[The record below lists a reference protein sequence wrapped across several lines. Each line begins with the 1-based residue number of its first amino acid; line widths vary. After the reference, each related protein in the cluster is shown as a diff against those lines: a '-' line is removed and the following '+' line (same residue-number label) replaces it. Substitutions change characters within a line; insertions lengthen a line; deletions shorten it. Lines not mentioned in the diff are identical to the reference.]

1 MIENGEEGFMK
12 RNLVVDGQHRSQLA
26 LYLSLPILSWAF
38 YDFANTI
45 FSSNINTIFFPFY
58 MDEVLGTN
66 EVMQQVASTF
76 ISYANAIASFFL
88 VVFSPLFGVWID
100 NTGYKKRFIVWFASI
115 SIFFT
120 FMMGV
125 LANLQTSINYS
136 GVPLSLFLVVV
147 SFIIAKFFFN
157 SSLVFYDS
165 MMSNLGT
172 KEEMPLISGYGVAIG
187 YLGTIFG
194 LLVYLYVG
202 NSGFH
207 RAFIPT
213 AILYLLFSLPLFF
226 VNKDT
231 PIPMSLR
238 KPIKFPDGYKE
249 IVQTFKDMKQYKTIF
264 TFMITY
270 FFLNDA
276 IATTI
281 AMMAVYAT
289 TIVGFTS
296 GQFIMLYLVSTV
308 STIIGSFVFGYITKA
323 IGAKRAITVVALLM
337 IVALTFAVF
346 ATEQWMFWLA
356 GSMFGVSLG
365 SMWVTSRTYI
375 IELSPEEKRGQF
387 FGLFAFSGKVSSIIG
402 PAVYGTV
409 TLWMKD
415 YGTLA
420 SRVALSTLIVM
431 TIIGLLVHLKVNSSK
446 FGDDI

>member
-1 MIENGEEGFMK
+1 MK
-12 RNLVVDGQHRSQLA
+12 KSTTIDVQHRSQLA
-26 LYLSLPILSWAF
+26 IYLSLPILSWAF

-76 ISYANAIASFFL
+76 ISYANAIASLLL
-88 VVFSPLFGVWID
+88 VIFSPLFGVWID
-100 NTGYKKRFIVWFASI
+100 KTGYKKRFIVWFASI
-115 SIFFT
+115 SILFT
-120 FMMGV
+120 FMMGIF
-125 LANLQTSINYS
+125 ANVQTTVNYS
-136 GVPLSLFLVVV
+136 GVPLSLFLVVA
-147 SFIIAKFFFN
+147 SFVIAKFFFN

-165 MMSNLGT
+165 MMGDLGT

-187 YLGTIFG
+187 YLGTLFG

-202 NSGFH
+202 NSDFH

-213 AILYLLFSLPLFF
+213 AILYLLFSLPLFLI
-226 VNKDT
+226 NKDT
-231 PIPMSLR
+231 PIPKSQRKSL
-238 KPIKFPDGYKE
+238 KFLDGYKE
-249 IVQTFKDMKQYKTIF
+249 IIQTFKDMKQYKAIF
-264 TFMITY
+264 TFMIAY

-289 TIVGFTS
+289 TIVGFSS
-296 GQFIMLYLVSTV
+296 GQFIVLYLVSTV
-308 STIIGSFVFGYITKA
+308 STIIGSLAFGYITKS
-323 IGAKRAITVVALLM
+323 IGAKRAITIVAVIM
-337 IVALTFAVF
+337 IVALIFAVF
-346 ATEQWMFWLA
+346 ASAQWMFWLA
-356 GSMFGVSLG
+356 GSLFGISLG

-375 IELSPEEKRGQF
+375 IELSPNEKRGQF

-402 PAVYGTV
+402 PAIYGTV

-415 YGTLA
+415 YGTIA

-431 TIIGLLVHLKVNSSK
+431 TVVGLLVHLKVNDKNGNSK
-446 FGDDI
+446 

>member
-1 MIENGEEGFMK
+1 MK
-12 RNLVVDGQHRSQLA
+12 QEQQHRNQLA

-58 MDEVLGTN
+58 MDEVLGKN

-76 ISYANAIASFFL
+76 ISYANALASFFL
-88 VVFSPLFGVWID
+88 VVFSPLFGVMVD
-100 NTGYKKRFIVWFASI
+100 KTGYKKRFIVWFASI

-125 LANLQTSINYS
+125 FAPLDVPFTYM
-136 GVPLSLFLVVV
+136 GVPGSLLLVAV
-147 SFIIAKFFFN
+147 SFVIAKFFFN
-157 SSLVFYDS
+157 ASLVFYDS
-165 MMSNLGT
+165 MMPDLGT
-172 KEEMPLISGYGVAIG
+172 REEMPLISGFGVAVG
-187 YLGTIFG
+187 YFGTLVG

-202 NSGFH
+202 DSDFH
-207 RAFIPT
+207 RSFIPT

-226 VNKDT
+226 INKDT
-231 PIPMSLR
+231 PIPKEER
-238 KPIKFPDGYKE
+238 EAFKFFDGYKE
-249 IVQTFKDMKQYKTIF
+249 IFQTFKDMKGHRNIF
-264 TFMITY
+264 TFMIAY

-289 TIVGFTS
+289 AIMGFTS
-296 GQFIMLYLVSTV
+296 GQFIALYLVSTV
-308 STIIGSFVFGYITKA
+308 STIMGSLAFGYITKR
-323 IGAKRAITVVALLM
+323 IGAHKAVSLVALLM
-337 IVALTFAVF
+337 IVALCFSVF
-346 ATEQWMFWLA
+346 ATAQWMFWIA
-356 GSMFGVSLG
+356 GSLFGVSLG
-365 SMWVTSRTYI
+365 SMWVTSRTLI

-409 TLWMKD
+409 TFAMRD

-431 TIIGLLVHLKVNSSK
+431 TIIGLIIHLRVKDNSVN
-446 FGDDI
+446 

>member
-1 MIENGEEGFMK
+1 MK
-12 RNLVVDGQHRSQLA
+12 RNSTVDVQHRSQLA

-88 VVFSPLFGVWID
+88 VIFSPLFGVWLD
-100 NTGYKKRFIVWFASI
+100 NTGYKKRFIVWFATI

-125 LANLQTSINYS
+125 FANLQTSTNYS
-136 GVPLSLFLVVV
+136 GVPLSLFLVVA

-165 MMSNLGT
+165 MMSDLGT

-202 NSGFH
+202 NSDFH

-226 VNKDT
+226 INKDT
-231 PIPMSLR
+231 PIPTSQR
-238 KPIKFPDGYKE
+238 KPIKFLDGYKE
-249 IVQTFKDMKQYKTIF
+249 IVQTFKDMKQYKAIF
-264 TFMITY
+264 TFMIAY

-296 GQFIMLYLVSTV
+296 GQFIVLYLVSTV
-308 STIIGSFVFGYITKA
+308 STIIGSFTFGYITKA
-323 IGAKRAITVVALLM
+323 IGAKRAITLVALLM
-337 IVALTFAVF
+337 VIALAFAVF
-346 ATEQWMFWLA
+346 STEQWMFWIA

-402 PAVYGTV
+402 PAIYGTV

-431 TIIGLLVHLKVNSSK
+431 TIIGLLVHLKVNGSK
-446 FGDDI
+446 VADDNC

>member
-1 MIENGEEGFMK
+1 MR
-12 RNLVVDGQHRSQLA
+12 RNSVVDAQHRSQLA

-58 MDEVLGTN
+58 MDEILGTN

-115 SIFFT
+115 SIFST

-125 LANLQTSINYS
+125 FANLQTATNYS

-165 MMSNLGT
+165 MMSDLGT

-187 YLGTIFG
+187 YLGTILG

-213 AILYLLFSLPLFF
+213 AILYLLFSLPLFLI
-226 VNKDT
+226 NKDT
-231 PIPMSLR
+231 PISRSQR
-238 KPIKFPDGYKE
+238 KPIKFLDGYKE

-264 TFMITY
+264 TFMIAY

-296 GQFIMLYLVSTV
+296 GQFIVLYLVSTV
-308 STIIGSFVFGYITKA
+308 STIIGSFTFGYITKA

-337 IVALTFAVF
+337 IVSLTFAVF

-375 IELSPEEKRGQF
+375 IELSPEDKRGQF
-387 FGLFAFSGKVSSIIG
+387 F
-402 PAVYGTV
+402 
-409 TLWMKD
+409 W
-415 YGTLA
+415 
-420 SRVALSTLIVM
+420 LIC
-431 TIIGLLVHLKVNSSK
+431 I
-446 FGDDI
+446 FG